1 MTARLPDN
9 PAYCFYPAADD
20 DGEPPQIRILVDGFI
35 PSSG

>member
-9 PAYCFYPAADD
+9 PAYCFYPAADA